1 LGASRDLFGNALPG
15 PAREHHLQC
24 RNGTWFIVVS
34 LLWCYRRRVRLTKSL
49 GTGDVREA
57 RRRRD
62 RMLDR
67 LRRRSDV
74 ALLD

>member
-1 LGASRDLFGNALPG
+1 MGPRRESLGG
-15 PAREHHLQC
+15 PRPDPAQEHHLQC
-24 RNGTWFIVVS
+24 RNGTWFIVVR
-34 LLWCYRRRVRLTKSL
+34 LLFRYRRKVRLSKSL
-49 GTGDVREA
+49 ETGDVGEA